1 LSLFNSYSPNNLYNF
16 YKMSKI
22 EISEFE
28 WYFRDFL
35 FKNHSKGIMQLV
47 AETIPNNMIQTYL
60 RYRNS
65 DPAYISS
72 ILEIVL
78 ENLISSKFIVRS
90 DRFVGLREGV
100 ARLQCN
106 KCYYIC
112 YLGNLEPKN
121 CLRCKSNEL
130 GTFPKK
136 RSP

>member
-1 LSLFNSYSPNNLYNF
+1 
-16 YKMSKI
+16 MSKI

-78 ENLISSKFIVRS
+78 ENLMSSKFIERS
-90 DRFVGLREGV
+90 GRFVNLREGV
-100 ARLQCN
+100 TRFQCN
-106 KCYYIC
+106 RCYYIC
-112 YLGNLEPKN
+112 YLGNLESRN

-130 GTFPKK
+130 DTFPKK
-136 RSP
+136 YLS